1 MLFCLLYKYLTNK
14 KKSTSFT
21 FHRENELPFIQ
32 ALNRLSDVLAADW
45 LSETRVKNYRNFHIF
60 KCSEVEISIKH
71 SILSVKKR

>member
-1 MLFCLLYKYLTNK
+1 MCYFFYCINTLLTRRSRLH
-14 KKSTSFT
+14 SRFI
-21 FHRENELPFIQ
+21 ENELPFIQ